1 MATLKERLGGGEKRQ
16 QLIDDAC
23 RVLDEEVAD
32 KSGLSGMAVKAAFSV
47 IKGVKPGFIR
57 QAVDHLTDEFL
68 DVIEPFH
75 QEALAKGQKPGDY
88 IRNESGRVAEALL
101 AVTDT
106 KAKRAENQ
114 IVQKTYDKLRP
125 SAKKHVEAAAPR
137 LGQLVNKYAP
147 DAG

>member
-32 KSGLSGMAVKAAFSV
+32 KSGLGGIAVKAAFSV

-75 QEALAKGQKPGDY
+75 REALAKGQKPGDY